1 MKSATPEGDL
11 SAAEF
16 DDLLKDPRATAEY
29 RIVRA
34 TRRLLTTKGLE
45 VSMDDIATEAELG
58 RRTVFRYFSS
68 RDELLARAMNES
80 LDHFNHQVN
89 DSMNAETDF
98 ETWLFSVVQ
107 SLHQTQLRAGRG
119 LWQLAATDDDDL
131 PAPLAKVNKKRRDSR
146 HLLTQTIA
154 KEAWRRCGH
163 SGKLPRDV
171 ELAFA
176 LTISSFAV
184 HSLHIDYS
192 AQQDETV
199 KAVSSMLHAF
209 LMSGTA

>member
-1 MKSATPEGDL
+1 MKSTTSDGDL
-11 SAAEF
+11 SAAELEE
-16 DDLLKDPRATAEY
+16 LLKDPRATAEY

-34 TRRLLTTKGLE
+34 TRRLLVTKGLE
-45 VSMDDIATEAELG
+45 VSMDDIAAKAELG

-80 LDHFNHQVN
+80 LDHFNNQVN
-89 DSMNAETDF
+89 SSMNTEADI

-119 LWQLAATDDDDL
+119 LWQLAATNDDDL

-154 KEAWRRCGH
+154 KEAWKRCGR
-163 SGKLPRDV
+163 SGQLPRDI

-176 LTISSFAV
+176 LAISSFTV
-184 HSLHIDYS
+184 HSLHVDYS
-192 AQQDETV
+192 AQQEETV

-209 LMSGTA
+209 LMRGAA

>member
-1 MKSATPEGDL
+1 MKSTTSDGEL
-11 SAAEF
+11 SAAELEE
-16 DDLLKDPRATAEY
+16 LLKDPRATAEY

-34 TRRLLTTKGLE
+34 TRRLLVTKGLE
-45 VSMDDIATEAELG
+45 VSMDDIAAEAELG

-80 LDHFNHQVN
+80 LDHFNNQVN
-89 DSMNAETDF
+89 SSMNAETDV

-154 KEAWRRCGH
+154 KEAWKRCGR
-163 SGKLPRDV
+163 SGQLPRDI

-176 LTISSFAV
+176 LAISSFTV
-184 HSLHIDYS
+184 HSLHVDYS

-199 KAVSSMLHAF
+199 KAVSSMLHSF
-209 LMSGTA
+209 LMRGAA